1 VASEAPQQPAGPDPA
16 AVLQELRER
25 LVQLDARAGAVRTS
39 LGNLKRSQA
48 ASGMSLRG
56 DMAAAESRMNYLM
69 DGANSA
75 LRSHDP
81 AAAKKFTDS
90 AETEVEKLEKFLGL

>member
-1 VASEAPQQPAGPDPA
+1 
-16 AVLQELRER
+16 
-25 LVQLDARAGAVRTS
+25 
-39 LGNLKRSQA
+39 
-48 ASGMSLRG
+48 
-56 DMAAAESRMNYLM
+56 MAAAESRMNYLM